1 VVGQDESSN
10 QHHSQEEAQCTS
22 GSEHL
27 TRIKDEED
35 GQRFDDEPTAAV
47 LDAELEHERGPLI

>member
-10 QHHSQEEAQCTS
+10 QHPSQEEAQCTS

-27 TRIKDEED
+27 TRIEDEQD
-35 GQRFDDEPTAAV
+35 GQRFDDEPTVVV
-47 LDAELEHERGPLI
+47 LDAELEHERGPPI